1 MSESF
6 ESVLAAAQLGAEWAW
21 RDIYES
27 TAPGVRS
34 YLSFRGAVDPD
45 GLVGDVFL
53 AAAKGIGSFEGD
65 EENFRS
71 WVFSIAHARLVD
83 ERRKRERRRTEPTD
97 SSDLELIP
105 DMVDVETVVFG
116 RLGSERLVELFLV
129 LSPDQRDVLTLR
141 IIADLS
147 LKETASIL
155 GKRVGAVKVLQ
166 HRGVS
171 RLRKLAAG
179 EGVTI

>member
-1 MSESF
+1 MGESF

-21 RDIYES
+21 RVLYES
-27 TAPGVRS
+27 TAPRVRS

-53 AAAKGIGSFEGD
+53 AAAKGIVSFEGG

-97 SSDLELIP
+97 SSDLELIA
-105 DMVDVETVVFG
+105 DMVDVETVVLG
-116 RLGSERLVELFLV
+116 RLMYYNFARRHQSLGGQT
-129 LSPDQRDVLTLR
+129 PAMAAG
-141 IIADLS
+141 IADHPWTVWDIAEL
-147 LKETASIL
+147 ID
-155 GKRVGAVKVLQ
+155 
-166 HRGVS
+166 
-171 RLRKLAAG
+171 
-179 EGVTI
+179 